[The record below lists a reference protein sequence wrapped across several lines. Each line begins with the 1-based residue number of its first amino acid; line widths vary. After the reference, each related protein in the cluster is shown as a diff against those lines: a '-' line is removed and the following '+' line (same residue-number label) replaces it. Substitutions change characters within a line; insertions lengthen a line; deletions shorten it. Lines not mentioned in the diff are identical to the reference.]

1 MYNKLLN
8 DKERTFYEKALKEI
22 FSYCPDTIKNKVPE
36 ANVQQAFVLDTV
48 KTFSNTHSKI
58 LCVGAY
64 EDTAS
69 ETLRK
74 LNYNITEID
83 PLDSVWKPTNHAHII
98 KTTLNDFYNK
108 DQKEKYDIIFST
120 SVIEHVENDELFV
133 HQICDL
139 LNDNGYGILTCDYN
153 NSYKEYMKKPSVDY
167 RLYTKNDFLNR
178 FSNILKNNNCYI
190 LEPYDWSG
198 EPDFNNGEA
207 VYSFATFVFKKEKM

>member
-1 MYNKLLN
+1 MYNKLLT
-8 DKERTFYEKALKEI
+8 DKERFFYEDTLKEI
-22 FSYCPDTIKNKVPE
+22 FLYCPETIKNKVPE

-48 KTFSNTHSKI
+48 KKFSNKLSKI

-69 ETLRK
+69 ETLSK
-74 LNYNITEID
+74 LNYDITEID
-83 PLDSVWKPTNHAHII
+83 PLDSIWNPTNHTHII

-108 DQKEKYDIIFST
+108 NKNQKYDIIFST

-133 HQICDL
+133 DQICNL
-139 LNDNGYGILTCDYN
+139 LNDGGYGILTCDFN
-153 NSYKEYMKKPSVDY
+153 NSYKETMKKPSVDY
-167 RLYTKNDFLNR
+167 RLYTTEDFLNR
-178 FSNILKNNNCYI
+178 FYKILKNNNCSI

-207 VYSFATFVFKKEKM
+207 IYSFATFTFKKNKI